1 MSAKTSWCLNVFAG
15 SEKSW
20 CLKHRNSFICTQVKR
35 RIWWRKLILISIH
48 NVDSIACFDYSTKC
62 KMHWSQTI
70 RKSWIFTWNLNK
82 AEYLNKN
89 VRSSNLCTTPLII
102 NFIQC
107 TNQCIVNIILSNV
120 LDLQVYRHYG
130 HLESAQYSN

>member
-1 MSAKTSWCLNVFAG
+1 MLTALHIFLFYKMQNV
-15 SEKSW
+15 
-20 CLKHRNSFICTQVKR
+20 
-35 RIWWRKLILISIH
+35 LISNHQEIL
-48 NVDSIACFDYSTKC
+48 
-62 KMHWSQTI
+62 
-70 RKSWIFTWNLNK
+70 NLYLK
-82 AEYLNKN
+82 FEYLNKN